1 MGKGMNWGRAGKR
14 DRDARAVRQRP
25 VGFDPGYPAL
35 NDDGS
40 PVRRPVTLTKAELR
54 AQAKA
59 AVDEFRKER
68 RP

>member
-1 MGKGMNWGRAGKR
+1 MNWGRAGKR
-14 DRDARAVRQRP
+14 DRDARAVRQKA

-40 PVRRPVTLTKAELR
+40 PVRRVAQPTKADLR

-59 AVDEFRKER
+59 AVEAFTKGRT
-68 RP
+68 P